1 VIKIIIGVELS
12 PVHEGYGGDAYLV
25 KESPEK
31 VLIAVI
37 DGLGHGVM
45 AHQAA
50 QKAVETL
57 KNMDCDAL
65 EEMLEKAHRALSDT
79 VGVVIGLV
87 EVDKKER
94 ILTYTGVG
102 NISIRLIGSRD
113 IQMLLPE
120 GILGYRFERRIIKQI
135 PLLSKDL
142 LIMHT
147 DGISPNYELNSIIDE
162 HPQDIA
168 QNLMNGFRSP
178 NDDAL
183 VLVATGLLVE

>member
-1 VIKIIIGVELS
+1 MIKIIIGVELS

-37 DGLGHGVM
+37 DGLGHGAM

-50 QKAVETL
+50 QKAVETI

-87 EVDKKER
+87 EIDKKEKM
-94 ILTYTGVG
+94 LTCTGVG
-102 NISIRLIGSRD
+102 NINIRLSGSRD
-113 IQMLLPE
+113 VQLLLPE
-120 GILGYRFERRIIKQI
+120 GILGYRFERRILKQI
-135 PLLSKDL
+135 PLLPDDL

-147 DGISPNYELNSIIDE
+147 DGISTDYKLDFILSNN
-162 HPQDIA
+162 PQDIA
-168 QNLMNGFRSP
+168 QNLMSGFKSP

-183 VLVATGLLVE
+183 VLVAAGLLME

>member
-1 VIKIIIGVELS
+1 MN
-12 PVHEGYGGDAYLV
+12 EGYGGDAYLV
-25 KESPEK
+25 KESPGK

-37 DGLGHGVM
+37 DGLGHGAM

-57 KNMDCDAL
+57 NNMEYCAL
-65 EEMLEKAHRALSDT
+65 EETLEKAHRALRDT

-87 EVDKKER
+87 EIDKKEKM
-94 ILTYTGVG
+94 LTYTGVG
-102 NISIRLIGSRD
+102 NISIRLVGSRD
-113 IQMLLPE
+113 VQMLLPE
-120 GILGYRFERRIIKQI
+120 GILGYRFERRVLKKI
-135 PLLSKDL
+135 PLLPKDL

-147 DGISPNYELNSIIDE
+147 DGIAPNYELNSIIDE

-168 QNLMNGFRSP
+168 QSLMNGFRSP

-183 VLVATGLLVE
+183 VLVAAGLLVE